1 MLSSFKQKLNKGS
14 RGFSLL
20 ELMVVIAIFAIMTG
34 ILAADLPN
42 FREKSSLDL
51 TVSEVATYI
60 RGAQVYG
67 SAQVGAGSD
76 SVSYEIEITEGNSI
90 FKLLKVGDSSFSE
103 DYEIKGFKFV
113 DILKRQ
119 NSSDSCNIS
128 TIKIRYSPN
137 TYTANIG
144 TNLEASFYDKQN
156 DKIENVEYVDI
167 MIKGS
172 RNQILSGCLRVYQNG
187 QIVNVACEGFDSC

>member
-1 MLSSFKQKLNKGS
+1 MSFSFKSKIKSSS

-20 ELMVVIAIFAIMTG
+20 ELMVVIAIFAVMTG
-34 ILAADLPN
+34 ILVADLPN

-67 SAQVGAGSD
+67 SAQVGAGEG
-76 SVSYEIEITEGNSI
+76 SVSYEIKIDE
-90 FKLLKVGDSSFSE
+90 DSSKFGLYQVGVTNPKE
-103 DYEIKGFKFV
+103 PYEIKGFKFV

-119 NSSDSCNIS
+119 NGYNYCDIN

-144 TNLEASFYDKQN
+144 TNLEASFFDQG
-156 DKIENVEYVDI
+156 DDLIEDVEYVDI
-167 MIKGS
+167 KIRGI
-172 RNQILSGCLRVYQNG
+172 RNKLDGCLRVYQNG
-187 QIVNVACEGFDSC
+187 QIVNVACDFNACL

>member
-1 MLSSFKQKLNKGS
+1 MSSSFKSKIKSGS

-20 ELMVVIAIFAIMTG
+20 ELMVVIAIFAVMTG
-34 ILAADLPN
+34 ILVADLPN

-67 SAQVGAGSD
+67 SAQVGAGEG
-76 SVSYEIEITEGNSI
+76 SVSYEIKIDE
-90 FKLLKVGDSSFSE
+90 DSSKFGLYQVPSANAKE
-103 DYEIKGFKFV
+103 TYEIKGFQFV
-113 DILKRQ
+113 DILTKDDSG
-119 NSSDSCNIS
+119 SSCDLG

-144 TNLEASFYDKQN
+144 TNLEASFYDN
-156 DKIENVEYVDI
+156 LGAVIDDVEYVDI
-167 MIKGS
+167 KIRGI
-172 RNQILSGCLRVYQNG
+172 RNKLDGCLRVYQNG
-187 QIVNVACEGFDSC
+187 QIVNVACEFSGCS

>member
-1 MLSSFKQKLNKGS
+1 MSSSFKSKIKSSS

-34 ILAADLPN
+34 ILVADLPN

-67 SAQVGAGSD
+67 SAQVGAGEG
-76 SVSYEIEITEGNSI
+76 SVSYEIKIDKNSSTFGLYQEGVSNA
-90 FKLLKVGDSSFSE
+90 KE
-103 DYEIKGFKFV
+103 TYEIKGFKFV
-113 DILKRQ
+113 DILVKD
-119 NSSDSCNIS
+119 NDPSPSCNLGA
-128 TIKIRYSPN
+128 IKIRYSPN

-144 TNLEASFYDKQN
+144 TNLEASFFDQG
-156 DKIENVEYVDI
+156 DDLIEDVEYVDI
-167 MIKGS
+167 KIRGI
-172 RNQILSGCLRVYQNG
+172 RNKLDGCLRVYQNG
-187 QIVNVACEGFDSC
+187 QIVNVACEFGGC

>member
-1 MLSSFKQKLNKGS
+1 MSSSFKSKIKSGS

-34 ILAADLPN
+34 ILVADLPN

-67 SAQVGAGSD
+67 SAQVGAD
-76 SVSYEIEITEGNSI
+76 SGPVSYEIKIEENLPIFGLYQEGVSNA
-90 FKLLKVGDSSFSE
+90 KE
-103 DYEIKGFKFV
+103 TYEIKGFKFV

-119 NSSDSCNIS
+119 NGFNYCDIS

-144 TNLEASFYDKQN
+144 TNLEASFYDVSG
-156 DKIENVEYVDI
+156 DVIEDVEYVDI
-167 MIKGS
+167 MIKGN
-172 RNQILSGCLRVYQNG
+172 RNPNLSGCLRVYQNG
-187 QIVNVACEGFDSC
+187 QIVNVACEFRGC

>member
-1 MLSSFKQKLNKGS
+1 MLSSFKTKINNSS

-34 ILAADLPN
+34 ILVADLPN

-67 SAQVGAGSD
+67 SAQVGAGAGP
-76 SVSYEIEITEGNSI
+76 VSYEIKIDKNFSTFG
-90 FKLLKVGDSSFSE
+90 LYQVGVISAKE
-103 DYEIKGFKFV
+103 LYEIKGFKFV
-113 DILKRQ
+113 NILKRQ
-119 NSSDSCNIS
+119 NGSNSCDINS
-128 TIKIRYSPN
+128 IKIRYSPN

-144 TNLEASFYDKQN
+144 TNLEASFYDVN
-156 DKIENVEYVDI
+156 NTEISGVEYVDI
-167 MIKGS
+167 MIKGN
-172 RNQILSGCLRVYQNG
+172 RNPNLSGCLRVYQNG
-187 QIVNVACEGFDSC
+187 QIVNVACEFSDC

>member
-1 MLSSFKQKLNKGS
+1 MLSSFKTKINNSS

-34 ILAADLPN
+34 ILVADLPN

-67 SAQVGAGSD
+67 SAQVGAGSGP
-76 SVSYEIEITEGNSI
+76 VSYEIKIEENSSTFGLYQEG
-90 FKLLKVGDSSFSE
+90 VGDAKE
-103 DYEIKGFKFV
+103 TYEIKGFKFV
-113 DILKRQ
+113 NILKRQ
-119 NSSDSCNIS
+119 NGSNSCDIS

-144 TNLEASFYDKQN
+144 TNLEASFYN
-156 DKIENVEYVDI
+156 VNNTEISGVEYVDI
-167 MIKGS
+167 MIKGN
-172 RNQILSGCLRVYQNG
+172 RNPNLSGCLRVYQNG
-187 QIVNVACEGFDSC
+187 QIVNVACEFSDC